1 MRMKI
6 IVWGIIAMVL
16 FVITPMRVIASASA
30 STIVYIMPHGT
41 KYHSKGCLHLSDG
54 CSAVTLGTAYRK
66 GYEQCKN
73 CHAPL
78 LNYDDRK
85 KIAEEISN
93 SSISG
98 NDSVPLLPAQ
108 SPNAAPPNAGDI
120 YYKIRWGTVIYL
132 FAVAFIL
139 LLLFIYISKLK
150 KLIRQKEQTLTDLKA
165 DLKIAQAR
173 IEMMKEFQN
182 QSNHTKEENS

>member
-1 MRMKI
+1 MKKKI
-6 IVWGIIAMVL
+6 IAFGIITLMLFAIFPMHAM
-16 FVITPMRVIASASA
+16 ASASA

-41 KYHSKGCLHLSDG
+41 KYHSKGCYHLADG
-54 CSAVTLGTAYRK
+54 YSAVTLGTAYRK

-85 KIAEEISN
+85 EIAKEISN
-93 SSISG
+93 SNITEDNQTSSLLTLSQ
-98 NDSVPLLPAQ
+98 SVTSA
-108 SPNAAPPNAGDI
+108 NT
-120 YYKIRWGTVIYL
+120 YYKIRLGTIISLCVVIC
-132 FAVAFIL
+132 IL
-139 LLLFIYISKLK
+139 LFLLIYISKQK
-150 KLIRQKEQTLTDLKA
+150 TTIHKKEQELTELKA